1 MWGTFDV
8 QSLAIDTLPLAFA
21 AMGQA
26 IVIISGGIDLS
37 IGAMMSL
44 VNVLAAKY
52 MVTSLG
58 DSTVGSAPT
67 PGSFRRAILVSL
79 LLIAFGF
86 LAGALT
92 GLIIHVTRIADI
104 IVTLAMLFVWA
115 GLALAVLEV
124 PGGGTAIEYQ
134 NLVTLD
140 TVATAWLPKALVIL
154 LVAYAL
160 FWLTIRRRRPGLALY
175 AIGSRRTAAY
185 LSGINVPLTRVF
197 AYALSGAFAA
207 MGGLALTAASGIG
220 DPHAGDI
227 YTLNSVAAVVLGGVS
242 LLGGVGG
249 LIGPILAAF
258 VLTLVKTILII
269 RGVDQN
275 YAQVIQG
282 VLIVVVVMIGGLAI
296 RQKGKSGRMSVRAC
310 TGRPAARAAASARG
324 QPGDRA
330 HVRLPRALHRD
341 GHRQPRAVGRAVPDR
356 PAGLD
361 HVPLRGDPRPDGRR
375 ADARDADRRS
385 RPLGRDDGDGGRVH
399 DLELRARRNRDRDPD
414 RARGRRSRSA
424 ASTASALGSAAST
437 R

>member
-1 MWGTFDV
+1 VTATTATPARAGLYWRRGVRRHGWTVGVFLLLVALVLYWRSSTTLPWGTFDV
-8 QSLAIDTLPLAFA
+8 HSLAIDALPLAFV

-37 IGAMMSL
+37 VGAMMSL

-58 DSTVGSAPT
+58 DATVGSTPT
-67 PGSFRRAILVSL
+67 PGSFERAILVSL
-79 LLIAFGF
+79 LLLAFGF

-92 GLIIHVTRIADI
+92 GYVIHVTKIADI

-134 NLVTLD
+134 NLVTID
-140 TVATAWLPKALVIL
+140 TVGTAWLPKALVIL
-154 LVAYAL
+154 FVAYAL
-160 FWLTIRRRRPGLALY
+160 LWLTIRRRRPGLALY
-175 AIGSRRTAAY
+175 AIGSRRNAAY

-197 AYALSGAFAA
+197 AYALSGTFAA
-207 MGGLALTAASGIG
+207 LGGLALTAASGIG

-258 VLTLVKTILII
+258 VLTLVKTVLII
-269 RGVDQN
+269 KGVDQN
-275 YAQVIQG
+275 WAQVIQG

-296 RQKGKSGRMSVRAC
+296 RQKGKSG
-310 TGRPAARAAASARG
+310 G
-324 QPGDRA
+324 
-330 HVRLPRALHRD
+330 
-341 GHRQPRAVGRAVPDR
+341 
-356 PAGLD
+356 
-361 HVPLRGDPRPDGRR
+361 
-375 ADARDADRRS
+375 
-385 RPLGRDDGDGGRVH
+385 
-399 DLELRARRNRDRDPD
+399 
-414 RARGRRSRSA
+414 
-424 ASTASALGSAAST
+424 
-437 R
+437 